1 MKNILLLIFIL
12 LISSVT
18 LADLKYNPVQLDQ
31 FAMTNQ
37 CPDCD
42 LSGAVLT
49 YKMVKNHSQA
59 NLRGTN
65 LTGALVDSGANFSQA
80 DFSLVKASCLDLGGA
95 NLSYAVF
102 KGADMSSAVLNDTD
116 MSGVD
121 LSNAILN
128 KANLNNA
135 TLTKADFRDAVLI
148 GASLHLAN
156 LYRSN
161 ITPEQIQ
168 QATTVCDAILPDGTK
183 GKCQ

>member
-59 NLRGTN
+59 NL
-65 LTGALVDSGANFSQA
+65 
-80 DFSLVKASCLDLGGA
+80 
-95 NLSYAVF
+95 
-102 KGADMSSAVLNDTD
+102 
-116 MSGVD
+116 
-121 LSNAILN
+121 
-128 KANLNNA
+128 
-135 TLTKADFRDAVLI
+135 
-148 GASLHLAN
+148 
-156 LYRSN
+156 YRSN